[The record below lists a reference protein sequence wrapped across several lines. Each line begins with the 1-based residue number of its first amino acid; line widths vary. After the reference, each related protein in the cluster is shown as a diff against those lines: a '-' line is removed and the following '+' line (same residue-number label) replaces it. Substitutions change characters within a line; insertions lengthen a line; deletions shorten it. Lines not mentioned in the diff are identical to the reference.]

1 MRINDTVENL
11 IRQINRLK
19 EPFGYLWVSQLASLS
34 TRAPF
39 RFAPPIRTLKIGP
52 RSATSVQ
59 GGPLVSDPT
68 SASPGSGTLQF
79 DHADRGPTPA
89 ELTCAACKQPI
100 RAAYYDIN
108 GNLTCQRCRG
118 QIVGAWN
125 RGSPAARFAKALLLG
140 GVAAA
145 LGAGLYF
152 GIEALTGYEFGLV
165 AVVVGFVV
173 GAAVRKGSN
182 GRGGWRYQALAM
194 FLTYSAVVA
203 TDSSLIAREL
213 VKQLPARTDSVGVV
227 HDSTRLLAS
236 AAGVAV
242 GADSAGAKRRE
253 RPGLGALLL
262 GLAVLLGLAYAAPI
276 AIGISSPIH
285 LLIAGFA
292 IYEAWKLNRGMALR
306 VTGPYQVAPRAAPA

>member
-1 MRINDTVENL
+1 
-11 IRQINRLK
+11 
-19 EPFGYLWVSQLASLS
+19 
-34 TRAPF
+34 
-39 RFAPPIRTLKIGP
+39 
-52 RSATSVQ
+52 
-59 GGPLVSDPT
+59 
-68 SASPGSGTLQF
+68 
-79 DHADRGPTPA
+79 
-89 ELTCAACKQPI
+89 
-100 RAAYYDIN
+100 
-108 GNLTCQRCRG
+108 
-118 QIVGAWN
+118 
-125 RGSPAARFAKALLLG
+125 
-140 GVAAA
+140 
-145 LGAGLYF
+145 
-152 GIEALTGYEFGLV
+152 
-165 AVVVGFVV
+165 
-173 GAAVRKGSN
+173 
-182 GRGGWRYQALAM
+182 M

-213 VKQLPARTDSVGVV
+213 VKQLPARTDSLGVV

-242 GADSAGAKRRE
+242 SADSAGAKRRE

>member
-1 MRINDTVENL
+1 M
-11 IRQINRLK
+11 
-19 EPFGYLWVSQLASLS
+19 
-34 TRAPF
+34 
-39 RFAPPIRTLKIGP
+39 
-52 RSATSVQ
+52 
-59 GGPLVSDPT
+59 SDPT

-145 LGAGLYF
+145 LGAGL
-152 GIEALTGYEFGLV
+152 TGYEFGLV

-242 GADSAGAKRRE
+242 SADSAGAKRRE